1 VVAVLTTAAFKAW
14 IKRSTRATKILDPGF
29 GSEGRIARPTR
40 ARAVRATAA
49 ERDRAADG
57 ADSVHIQLPVYLA
70 VLKEGKTLSDF
81 DFPNQNAK
89 DMLNQ
94 LSWWTNALRAAREQ
108 TELRAA

>member
-81 DFPNQNAK
+81 V
-89 DMLNQ
+89 LNQ